1 MAIYESGENY
11 LEAIFVLKRTNGEVR
26 AIDVARH
33 LDYSKP
39 SVSRAIHLLEN
50 LNLIVINENGS
61 IDFTE
66 QGYKKAVE
74 IVERHDVITMFLK
87 KLGVNPD
94 VAEQDACRIE
104 HIISEQT
111 FNQMKNFVTQKHIDK

>member
-11 LEAIFVLKRTNGEVR
+11 LEAIYMIKRTNGEVR
-26 AIDVARH
+26 AVDIARH

-50 LNLIVINENGS
+50 LNLVVINENGS

-74 IVERHDVITMFLK
+74 IVERHDVITRFLK
-87 KLGVNPD
+87 KLGVVSD
-94 VAEQDACRIE
+94 IAEQDACRIE

-111 FNQMKNFVTQKHIDK
+111 FNQMKNFCDNGEK

>member
-11 LEAIFVLKRTNGEVR
+11 LEAIFMLKRANGEVR
-26 AIDVARH
+26 AVDVARH
-33 LDYSKP
+33 LQYSKP

-50 LNLIVINENGS
+50 LKLIDINENGT

-66 QGYKKAVE
+66 QGFKKAVE
-74 IVERHDVITMFLK
+74 IVERHDVITKFLK
-87 KLGVNPD
+87 EIGVGEEF
-94 VAEQDACRIE
+94 AEQDACRIE

-111 FNQMKNFVTQKHIDK
+111 FNQMKAFCEKERL